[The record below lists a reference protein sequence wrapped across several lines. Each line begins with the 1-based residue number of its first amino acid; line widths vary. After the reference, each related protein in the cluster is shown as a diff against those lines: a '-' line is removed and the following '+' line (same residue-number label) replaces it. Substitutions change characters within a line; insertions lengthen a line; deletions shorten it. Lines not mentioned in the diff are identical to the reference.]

1 MDIHKLLN
9 LKGSAPSKID
19 EAVYELI
26 AHELSSNQVK
36 QGLWTKA
43 LADSEWN
50 ESKAKSIYVKMRH
63 SQLID
68 EIRDS
73 RQKSYNPAIL
83 AARQDA
89 FEYGLTNEEIDYL
102 PFEMN
107 KDVYFQ
113 IVFDA
118 DSRQIIVYKDK
129 NWKSPTIHQCTGNFY
144 YITDDLRV
152 WLAANSLGENVEVSN
167 FEIETGVF
175 TPKII

>member
-9 LKGSAPSKID
+9 LKGNAPSKID

-50 ESKAKSIYVKMRH
+50 ELKAKSIYVKMRH

-68 EIRDS
+68 EIRES
-73 RQKSYNPAIL
+73 SQNSYNSAIL

-102 PFEMN
+102 QVPIKAIRYLEKYKKSKEQVLDAISKKKINAVMKNEMLW
-107 KDVYFQ
+107 VT
-113 IVFDA
+113 
-118 DSRQIIVYKDK
+118 DK
-129 NWKSPTIHQCTGNFY
+129 SI
-144 YITDDLRV
+144 
-152 WLAANSLGENVEVSN
+152 
-167 FEIETGVF
+167 
-175 TPKII
+175 

>member
-9 LKGSAPSKID
+9 LKGNAPSKID

-50 ESKAKSIYVKMRH
+50 ELKAKSIYVKMRH

-68 EIRDS
+68 EIRES
-73 RQKSYNPAIL
+73 SQKKYNPAISD
-83 AARQDA
+83 ARQDA

-102 PFEMN
+102 QVPIKAIRYLEKYKKSKEQVLDAISKKKINAVMKNEMLW
-107 KDVYFQ
+107 VT
-113 IVFDA
+113 
-118 DSRQIIVYKDK
+118 DK
-129 NWKSPTIHQCTGNFY
+129 SI
-144 YITDDLRV
+144 
-152 WLAANSLGENVEVSN
+152 
-167 FEIETGVF
+167 
-175 TPKII
+175 